1 MILSSLIWLG
11 YHLSVLEASIARLQ
25 LITLGT
31 SYVIVLLS
39 SLLLYFLTYTKFY
52 RLYTTFVSIVTAFM
66 LCGTSLILLNFT
78 SIELFSP
85 LGHFSI
91 CIEIILL
98 IYTMIPLRLWQNCT
112 LAAVYSILFEIGSL
126 RSDDISYK
134 IIAMRLMLHMCV
146 HLVGL
151 HILIMNVVRMR
162 GAFIEVG
169 QNLLVKRQLEME
181 KQVIYHHSS
190 VLLLHLIFINCRHI
204 IIRIALSL
212 SLYLFPSLARA
223 LALFT
228 VERENDTQC
237 DAAKS
242 G

>member
-1 MILSSLIWLG
+1 MAETVNYFCMYVFRYALIYVILSSLIWLI
-11 YHLSVLEASIARLQ
+11 YHLSLLSALEESIARLQ

-31 SYVIVLLS
+31 SYVIVFVS
-39 SLLLYFLTYTKFY
+39 SLLLYFLTFTKFY
-52 RLYTTFVSIVTAFM
+52 RIYTTFVSTVTAFM

-98 IYTMIPLRLWQNCT
+98 LYAFIPFRLWQNCA
-112 LAAVYSILFEIGSL
+112 LAAIYSILFEIGSL
-126 RSDDISYK
+126 RLDDISYK
-134 IIAMRLMLHMCV
+134 ILAMRLMLHMCV
-146 HLVGL
+146 HLVGF

-181 KQVIYHHSS
+181 KQVICHNY
-190 VLLLHLIFINCRHI
+190 
-204 IIRIALSL
+204 SL
-212 SLYLFPSLARA
+212 
-223 LALFT
+223 
-228 VERENDTQC
+228 
-237 DAAKS
+237 
-242 G
+242 